1 MANPILP
8 VPNYLADP
16 GLLYYAPIGT
26 ALPLN
31 TVAGGV
37 FTDSWATAGPWVTL
51 GMTESGSDL
60 TLSLTAS
67 PIMAAERL
75 EPIAYRSTDRTT
87 QVAFALKGYTAG
99 NLAKTLNGAV
109 TTVTGAGLTTL
120 TQIDP
125 PHLGSEIRCMI
136 GWESQ
141 DNTVRWVAFQV
152 LNSGSIKMGFVKV
165 PATTTLPWSGNG
177 EISPTYNQATRMW
190 TAGAGRA

>member
-1 MANPILP
+1 MANPTLA

-16 GLLYYAPIGT
+16 GVLYYAPIGT
-26 ALPLN
+26 ALPAN

-37 FTDSWATAGPWVTL
+37 FTDSWATNGPWVTL
-51 GMTESGSDL
+51 GMTETGSDL
-60 TLSLTAS
+60 TLQLTAS

-75 EPIAYRSTDRTT
+75 EPLAYRSTNRTT
-87 QVAFALKGYTAG
+87 TVGFALKGYTAG
-99 NLAKTLNGAV
+99 NLQKTLNGAV
-109 TTVTGAGLTTL
+109 TTVTGAAATTL

-125 PHLGSEIRCMI
+125 PQLGSETRCML

-165 PATTTLPWSGNG
+165 PATTTLPWTGNG
-177 EISPTYNQATRMW
+177 EISPTYGQATRMW
-190 TAGAGRA
+190 TAGLGRA